1 MIGDLDATTL
11 KPKMSTRLL
20 IVVVQFSVILVIMS
34 SQSSTESTAVSSR
47 NFVQQSTTN
56 ESSNQSRQEIAKVS
70 SAKSFFRDNKNSQPN
85 SSTISSDRK
94 NEDKHL
100 FRIGLI
106 VPRTAFLSQ
115 YKTYTQRIKDT
126 FSHLLQLSR
135 HPHQSRSNQPGTNKV
150 LGSSANTNAQIQQTS
165 DGKPTTSSC
174 LSSTSP
180 LSQQSKQLP
189 WQNLTFNKY
198 FDIKV
203 VDLVNLAPRS
213 GAKDVIDSI
222 CQKLIEQNVSVIIYL
237 ENNQDESVASF
248 ESQSTIQAST
258 ASSSN
263 LNKPLESTPTSA
275 LITTAASTIRK
286 DAHKLPMG
294 SPPNNL
300 LRESQESNKFSAG
313 PKTSAPS
320 MRSFNEVHRASS
332 QAHFIMHL
340 AESANIPMIAWSVT
354 ATLAQRPKK
363 QRTLHLAP
371 TVAHE
376 AEAML
381 AILQRYS
388 WYSFSVVSTTLAGH
402 DEFILALRQFMAVF
416 NNEQLPTRSTVSGSL
431 MNSSLSSAST
441 AHLTSNKTSS
451 ISAGNII
458 NPSNRGYDNGQEIS
472 TQPSKA

>member
-1 MIGDLDATTL
+1 
-11 KPKMSTRLL
+11 MSTRL
-20 IVVVQFSVILVIMS
+20 VAVFVQFSVILAIMS
-34 SQSSTESTAVSSR
+34 SLSSNKSSAVSSR
-47 NFVQQSTTN
+47 NFAEQSTTN
-56 ESSNQSRQEIAKVS
+56 ESSNQQDIAKVS
-70 SAKSFFRDNKNSQPN
+70 TAKSFFRDNKKSQPN
-85 SSTISSDRK
+85 SSPIGSDRK

-135 HPHQSRSNQPGTNKV
+135 HPHQSRSNPQATSKV
-150 LGSSANTNAQIQQTS
+150 LGGSANTNAQIPQTP
-165 DGKPTTSSC
+165 DDKLATSSC

-180 LSQQSKQLP
+180 LSQQSKRLP

-213 GAKDVIDSI
+213 GAKDVIDTI
-222 CQKLIEQNVSVIIYL
+222 CQKLIEQNVSVIVYL

-258 ASSSN
+258 TSGSI
-263 LNKPLESTPTSA
+263 LNKPPESSPASA
-275 LITTAASTIRK
+275 LANNFITTAASTIRK
-286 DAHKLPMG
+286 DAYKLPVE
-294 SPPNNL
+294 SPSNNL
-300 LRESQESNKFSAG
+300 LREPLESNKFSAG
-313 PKTSAPS
+313 PKTSAPF

-416 NNEQLPTRSTVSGSL
+416 NNEQLPTTSTVSGSL
-431 MNSSLSSAST
+431 MNSSLSAAST
-441 AHLTSNKTSS
+441 AHLSSNKASG
-451 ISAGNII
+451 ISAGNIV
-458 NPSNRGYDNGQEIS
+458 NPYNRGYDNGQEIS